1 MLPTMSPAPAPPRAV
16 TVLLGDPSLPDRTK
30 RLGRFA
36 EEDLDV
42 IERMQAAL
50 ESLGRYRLR
59 YLTDHEHL
67 FADLQADPPAFVLNL
82 CDTGFRNV
90 PTQELHVA
98 ALLELLGIPYS
109 GATPAAMVIC
119 YDKALVSAAAHTL
132 GIPVPA
138 ERYFETAADAAR
150 EVERFALPALIKPN
164 EGDGSVGIN
173 ARAVVHTAAEAR
185 AYLDWLGATLPGRAV
200 LVQEYLPGRELS
212 VGLIGNPED
221 GLEPLPL
228 LEADFSQ
235 LPPGCAP
242 ILCYESKAEPDS
254 PYWSGVRYREAALP
268 PAERE
273 RLVADAHRLFRR
285 LALRDY
291 ARFDYR
297 TDAAG
302 TVKLMEVN
310 PNPAWGFDG
319 KLALMAGFAGRTY
332 AQALERLIE
341 TALRRI
347 DRERTGG

>member
-1 MLPTMSPAPAPPRAV
+1 MLPTMSPDPAPPRAV
-16 TVLLGDPSLPDRTK
+16 TVLLGDPGLPDPTK

-42 IERMQAAL
+42 IARMQAAL

-59 YLTDHEHL
+59 YLTDHERL
-67 FADLQADPPAFVLNL
+67 LAELQADPPEFVFNL

-109 GATPAAMVIC
+109 GATPAATVVC
-119 YDKALVSAAAHTL
+119 YDKALVSAAARAL

-138 ERYFETAADAAR
+138 ERYFESASQAIAALA
-150 EVERFALPALIKPN
+150 ELELPALIKPN
-164 EGDGSVGIN
+164 QGDGSVGIT
-173 ARAVVHTAAEAR
+173 AKAVVHTAAEAH

-235 LPPGCAP
+235 LPAGCAP

-254 PYWSGVRYREAALP
+254 PYWFGVHYREAALAP
-268 PAERE
+268 RERE
-273 RLVADAHRLFRR
+273 RLVTDAHRLFRR
-285 LALRDY
+285 LELRDY

-310 PNPAWGFDG
+310 PNPAWGYDG
-319 KLALMAGFAGRTY
+319 KLALMAGFAGHTY

-347 DRERTGG
+347 DRERAGG